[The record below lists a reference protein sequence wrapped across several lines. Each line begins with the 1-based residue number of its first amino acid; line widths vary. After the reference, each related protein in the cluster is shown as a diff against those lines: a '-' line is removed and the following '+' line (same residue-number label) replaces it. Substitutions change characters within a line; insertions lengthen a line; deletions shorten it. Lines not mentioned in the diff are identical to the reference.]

1 MPFNLT
7 VAQLNQLM
15 TIEKRGAGY
24 FVTLRGGQ
32 TITGNNFLYISAQIK
47 KRFNLEISAL
57 QLIQVLDSK
66 QS

>member
-15 TIEKRGAGY
+15 TIEKRGTGY

-57 QLIQVLDSK
+57 QLIQVLDNK